1 MPSVSD
7 LYSEQSTSPVPKQG
21 TLAQIA
27 SHERWLRCLAA
38 CEQLDAEMD
47 DPNGVKHREA
57 TRFIAVSQF
66 ASGAW
71 LDLCPDG
78 RHSSKITS
86 EVFATALQRRHG
98 YYISCAK
105 YVYDAKEAA
114 GETVTIGMRKG
125 DQLANGSKDIPCEHN
140 IRHNGTM
147 YATANMVRARACGK
161 LVLGDKANPQTTFHL
176 NEGHVTDMCEIGG
189 DLQSQRDVHYEVKVP
204 SALTKT
210 RQAGQGSAAH
220 GGCCASLGHKFG
232 FGKPSTMSGPNRSP
246 VGL

>member
-1 MPSVSD
+1 M
-7 LYSEQSTSPVPKQG
+7 
-21 TLAQIA
+21 A
-27 SHERWLRCLAA
+27 SLRRCLAA
-38 CEQLDAEMD
+38 CERLDAEMD
-47 DPNGVKHREA
+47 DPDGVKHREA

-140 IRHNGTM
+140 IRQRHHVCDGQHGPCTSLRQ
-147 YATANMVRARACGK
+147 ARAR
-161 LVLGDKANPQTTFHL
+161 
-176 NEGHVTDMCEIGG
+176 
-189 DLQSQRDVHYEVKVP
+189 
-204 SALTKT
+204 
-210 RQAGQGSAAH
+210 
-220 GGCCASLGHKFG
+220 
-232 FGKPSTMSGPNRSP
+232 
-246 VGL
+246 

>member
-1 MPSVSD
+1 MPPVSD

-38 CEQLDAEMD
+38 CERLDAEMD

-147 YATANMVRARACGK
+147 YAAANMVRARACGK

-204 SALTKT
+204 
-210 RQAGQGSAAH
+210 
-220 GGCCASLGHKFG
+220 
-232 FGKPSTMSGPNRSP
+232 
-246 VGL
+246 

>member
-1 MPSVSD
+1 
-7 LYSEQSTSPVPKQG
+7 
-21 TLAQIA
+21 
-27 SHERWLRCLAA
+27 
-38 CEQLDAEMD
+38 MD
-47 DPNGVKHREA
+47 DPDGVKHQEA
-57 TRFIAVSQF
+57 SRFIAVSQF

-114 GETVTIGMRKG
+114 VETVTIGMRKG

-147 YATANMVRARACGK
+147 Y
-161 LVLGDKANPQTTFHL
+161 L
-176 NEGHVTDMCEIGG
+176 
-189 DLQSQRDVHYEVKVP
+189 
-204 SALTKT
+204 
-210 RQAGQGSAAH
+210 
-220 GGCCASLGHKFG
+220 SLIHI
-232 FGKPSTMSGPNRSP
+232 
-246 VGL
+246 